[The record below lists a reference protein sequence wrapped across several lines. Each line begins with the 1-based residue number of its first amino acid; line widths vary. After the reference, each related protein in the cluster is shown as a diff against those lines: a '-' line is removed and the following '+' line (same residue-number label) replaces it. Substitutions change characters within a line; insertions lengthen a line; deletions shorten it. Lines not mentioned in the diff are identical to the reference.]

1 MTRRRPIRRAAPA
14 RGGSTSTSTKP
25 PLALPPVD
33 PLCLLGWP
41 LQGRSARSVLVLPG
55 APATVP
61 GHGGLAW
68 GFFAGLGAGAVVGC
82 GVPGTAG
89 TAVGRGVGC
98 GVGRRTTGVAFGV
111 GCGVGAL
118 DGGLTGPLGAVGVG
132 LAGGEASV
140 GVVGVGDGP
149 TATTTSVGDGSA
161 LALETGDGSAL
172 EFGDVAGEPGTP
184 DVPGVVV
191 PPEPGV
197 EVVADGVVIGPE
209 TAGVEGEGLR
219 STPATPLF
227 GWLGPPIPTARAND
241 ANTRL
246 RTPRATTRRAR

>member
-1 MTRRRPIRRAAPA
+1 M
-14 RGGSTSTSTKP
+14 
-25 PLALPPVD
+25 
-33 PLCLLGWP
+33 
-41 LQGRSARSVLVLPG
+41 
-55 APATVP
+55 P

-68 GFFAGLGAGAVVGC
+68 GFFTGLGAGAVVGRGVPGTAGTAVARGVGC

-89 TAVGRGVGC
+89 TAVARGVGC

-118 DGGLTGPLGAVGVG
+118 DGGLTGPPPGAVGVG

-149 TATTTSVGDGSA
+149 TATTISLGDGSV
-161 LALETGDGSAL
+161 LALEIGDGSTL
-172 EFGDVAGEPGTP
+172 GFGDVAGEPGTP
-184 DVPGVVV
+184 DVPGVVGPLE
-191 PPEPGV
+191 PPV
-197 EVVADGVVIGPE
+197 DVVADGGVIGPE
-209 TAGVEGEGLR
+209 TAGIEGAGLR
-219 STPATPLF
+219 STPATPLS

-241 ANTRL
+241 ANTRF